1 MDKLRFKDRQ
11 VTGNVGLFFICYNL
25 SRMGWNVLPTS
36 RNAKG
41 IDILA
46 YGKHGE
52 KFLTIQAKGYT
63 QTAAI
68 GPFIKRTDVI
78 ADFYIVACDVYCSPR
93 TYILSKNEVEL
104 LLTPPDKKGYLWVQF
119 KDYGKPDFL
128 GKWDKVGFGFFNDAE
143 SEMINKIDDKLNKDI
158 NIIEQREN

>member
-1 MDKLRFKDRQ
+1 MADVEFKDRQ
-11 VTGNVGLFFICYNL
+11 VTGNVGLFFTCYKL

-36 RNAKG
+36 RNARG
-41 IDILA
+41 IDIIA

-52 KFLTIQAKGYT
+52 KFLTIQTKGYT
-63 QTAAI
+63 KKSAI
-68 GPFIKRTDVI
+68 GPFKAITDVI

-119 KDYGKPDFL
+119 KDYGKLDFL
-128 GKWDKVGFGFFNDAE
+128 EKWDKIGFGFNDDAE
-143 SEMINKIDDKLNKDI
+143 SERIIRIDSEL
-158 NIIEQREN
+158 RECKTEKQ